1 MDVSPAMLSAIL
13 GWIPVLG
20 PIVQSIVSIFE
31 KKMDTDV
38 QKLTIQRNDDVEEAK
53 VSAQIIHD
61 TADDRG
67 LRFMRDLLCFPTVV
81 WACLIGW
88 DTIIADPKQVLI
100 PHEWMFHV
108 ANYPESVG
116 YLPYAVVVF
125 LLGNI
130 GLNIWKR
137 K

>member
-1 MDVSPAMLSAIL
+1 MLAFLPI
-13 GWIPVLG
+13 IG
-20 PIVQSIVSIFE
+20 PIIQGIVSIFT
-31 KKMDTDV
+31 KAMDTKVAVLKTERTGD
-38 QKLTIQRNDDVEEAK
+38 LGEAQ
-53 VSAQIIHD
+53 VSEQIIHD
-61 TADDRG
+61 TQDDIG
-67 LRFMRDLLCFPTVV
+67 LRLMRDLLCFPTVV

-88 DTIIADPKQVLI
+88 DTIIADPKQSVI
-100 PHEWMFHV
+100 PHSWMFHV
-108 ANYPESVG
+108 ANYPDTVG